1 MAKSSRKASR
11 ATPAAP
17 AKPPA
22 PAVAWHR
29 RVAWWAVVVTILVL
43 VTAMLT
49 VDPIRDAAT
58 FESIGEAHLEV
69 SPAYVALAPVS
80 AILDTITLLSVP
92 QHIAVLLWIIGAYV
106 VWRLWASSTTPDVK
120 REAIGAGILLAAIV
134 AAYAAVAFLPR
145 PMASLVVSDETVLA
159 IDFHSHTQAS
169 HDGRRGWTDDDVR
182 AWHRASGFDV
192 AFITDHR
199 SFTGAERGIA
209 SNPPEAGQGTMILQ
223 GIEAI
228 LRGEH
233 VNVLNAGRR
242 YKGLL
247 TPDSSGVDEQ
257 SLQLASLIPAT
268 TPVLIET
275 IPGHLDKIPAAS
287 PDLGAGGG
295 VQAIEIVDGSPRG
308 LTQGRRDRFRIDTL
322 ADKLNL
328 ALIAGSDNHGYGRAA
343 PGWTLLRVA
352 GWRGMSGD
360 SLARRIEE
368 VIRNGRRQ
376 ATRVV
381 ERRIAD
387 TTTPTSIA
395 LAGPL
400 VAWRM
405 LTTLSADE
413 RVMWLVWT
421 WAIVAVVAAVRRRAR
436 AAAA

>member
-22 PAVAWHR
+22 PVVAWHR

>member
-421 WAIVAVVAAVRRRAR
+421 WAIVAVVPAVRRRAR

>member
-308 LTQGRRDRFRIDTL
+308 LTQGRRDRFRIGTL

-328 ALIAGSDNHGYGRAA
+328 ALIAGSDSHGYGRAA